1 MLDNLIFSL
10 NATIPIFLLMVLGF
24 VLYRLHFIDDHF
36 VTQVNKFVFTIS
48 LPTQLFYDMA
58 KVDIAS
64 VFDLR
69 YLFFCMVTV
78 LISMITIWVLSRW
91 LIRNKSQIGEFVQ
104 GSYRSSAALFGTI
117 FIQNIYGSCDISG
130 IMLIGCV
137 PLYNIFAVILLTTES
152 PNRQASQPLRQS
164 MSTCLHGIVTN
175 PIILGI
181 TIGFVASL
189 LHLHMPPI
197 IDNTLGSIARLTA
210 PLALIAIG
218 SGIKGG
224 QTISSINLTAMAS
237 IIKLMILPGLFLPLA
252 HWMGFA
258 DQKMLGLI
266 IMFGSVTTPSC
277 YVMARQ
283 LGHEGSL
290 TASICLA
297 TTLLSSLTLT
307 FWIFL
312 ARTLGWI

>member
-10 NATIPIFLLMVLGF
+10 NATTPIFLLMVLGY
-24 VLYRLHFIDDHF
+24 VLHRLHFIDDHF
-36 VTQVNKFVFTIS
+36 VSQVNKFVFTIS

-58 KVDIAS
+58 KVDVAS
-64 VFDLR
+64 VFDTR
-69 YLFFCMVTV
+69 YLLFCATTV
-78 LISMITIWVLSRW
+78 LVSMISIWLISRW
-91 LIRNKSQIGEFVQ
+91 LIHNKSQIGEFVQ

-117 FIQNIYGSCDISG
+117 FIQNIYGSCDVSG

-137 PLYNIFAVILLTTES
+137 PLYNIFAVILLLTES
-152 PNRQASQPLRQS
+152 PQQQPAASLRQS
-164 MSTCLHGIVTN
+164 LGTCLHGIVTN

-181 TIGFVASL
+181 TAGFVASL
-189 LHLHMPPI
+189 LRLHMPTI
-197 IDNTLGSIARLTA
+197 VDHTLGSISRLTA

-218 SGIKGG
+218 SGIKGH
-224 QTISSINLTAMAS
+224 QTSSNIRLTAAAS
-237 IIKLMILPGLFLPLA
+237 AIKLMILPAIFLPLA

-258 DQKMLGLI
+258 DEKMLGLI

-283 LGHEGSL
+283 MGHDGSL

-297 TTLLSSLTLT
+297 TTLFSAFTLT
-307 FWIFL
+307 FWLFL